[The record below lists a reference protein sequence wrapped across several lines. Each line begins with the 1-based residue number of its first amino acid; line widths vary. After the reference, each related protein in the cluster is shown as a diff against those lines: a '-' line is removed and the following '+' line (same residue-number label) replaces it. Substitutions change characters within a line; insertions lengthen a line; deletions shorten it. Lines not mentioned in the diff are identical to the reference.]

1 MKPTSLPAVSPGA
14 RSCHKLVQTCSPS
27 NPNLDHFDPREKG
40 CTLSGQKVHSKSA
53 KIKFNCTQVGAV
65 HLLSGVSQYFLRE
78 NTPALSIDHP
88 LQKDPLRLAISDAL
102 VHGRVLFPVSSR
114 TFSTF
119 HAVAPAPVSS
129 STVLQL
135 LAVQLTATQE
145 EPQAPYKIF
154 RGTQPSSSSISGQPS
169 YLFVSGLFFKN

>member
-1 MKPTSLPAVSPGA
+1 MGT
-14 RSCHKLVQTCSPS
+14 
-27 NPNLDHFDPREKG
+27 
-40 CTLSGQKVHSKSA
+40 
-53 KIKFNCTQVGAV
+53 V
-65 HLLSGVSQYFLRE
+65 HLLSGVSQHFLRE
-78 NTPALSIDHP
+78 NTPALSIDHL
-88 LQKDPLRLAISDAL
+88 LQKDPLRLATSRKDVL
-102 VHGRVLFPVSSR
+102 VHGRVLFLVSMG

-119 HAVAPAPVSS
+119 HAVAPAPFSS

-145 EPQAPYKIF
+145 EPQAPYKTF